1 MLIPTAAVE
10 MFRYLLKVTVEPKNR
25 LKPRCPIILKI
36 GLCIASKPNRIRS

>member
-25 LKPRCPIILKI
+25 LKPQ
-36 GLCIASKPNRIRS
+36 AQSF